1 MSASRA
7 CGSRE
12 LTTVSWWLPENVMD
26 AGSVTKWQPASLT
39 RAPLGEVTLSTGPI
53 PRAPVTFFIIILYF
67 ESPATTSPAA
77 QQTSVS
83 VKHIRL
89 GVPLRYDGKP
99 RVLLHNIVK
108 WSVSD

>member
-7 CGSRE
+7 RGSRE
-12 LTTVSWWLPENVMD
+12 LTTVNV
-26 AGSVTKWQPASLT
+26 ARKANEGPT
-39 RAPLGEVTLSTGPI
+39 RRSDFVDG
-53 PRAPVTFFIIILYF
+53 
-67 ESPATTSPAA
+67 PATTSPAA

-83 VKHIRL
+83 VKHIRF

-108 WSVSD
+108 LSVSD

>member
-7 CGSRE
+7 RGSRE

-26 AGSVTKWQPASLT
+26 AGSVTKWQ
-39 RAPLGEVTLSTGPI
+39 V
-53 PRAPVTFFIIILYF
+53 YF
-67 ESPATTSPAA
+67 DNGPATTSRL
-77 QQTSVS
+77 

-89 GVPLRYDGKP
+89 EVPLRYDGKP